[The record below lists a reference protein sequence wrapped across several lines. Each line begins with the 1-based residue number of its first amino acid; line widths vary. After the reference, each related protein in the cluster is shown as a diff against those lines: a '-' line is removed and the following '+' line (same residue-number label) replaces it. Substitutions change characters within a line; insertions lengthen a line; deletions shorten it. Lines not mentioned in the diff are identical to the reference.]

1 MNPLPIIYTGLL
13 TERSAAA
20 FPVFK
25 AMLLPPGTSISMPLK
40 KLLMPSVAE
49 EKDPTMLLIIARTS
63 APMPVKMA
71 PTTARYTP
79 ASQPQRFAAPRT
91 MRGSLSVQ
99 SSGRAGS
106 SSGSS
111 GSASESSQST
121 ETPRA
126 APSAASFAVS
136 GRASPVSLS

>member
-79 ASQPQRFAAPRT
+79 ASQPQRFAAPADHARELV
-91 MRGSLSVQ
+91 RPVL
-99 SSGRAGS
+99 R
-106 SSGSS
+106 
-111 GSASESSQST
+111 
-121 ETPRA
+121 PR
-126 APSAASFAVS
+126 
-136 GRASPVSLS
+136 RLLLWLLRLRIREQPVH